1 MRDADRYLYRRGG
14 RWHYRRRVPNRV
26 KHLDPRDVVQVS
38 LNTHSLETARIR
50 RDAVE
55 EADDHHWASLLAQ
68 GESAPNAGRLR
79 YEAAQKRALALGF
92 AWKHMD
98 YLLNEAPLEEVLRR
112 VLSLEGKTGLQLKA
126 DAEAVLGTVPIP
138 KTSVSEAL
146 DVFLTQIAPLEL
158 KGKSPT
164 QIKHYTKVKQRAV
177 ANFIKVVS
185 DKPMKDISREDAIRY
200 HKWWQDRVTGK
211 KGRSMSAST
220 ARRDLGNMRRLY
232 REYFVRIGEENRD
245 NPFRNLNF
253 KERKIDQK
261 EIPPFESSW
270 IRERIF
276 VPDALT
282 NLNRDA
288 ALILLVLIETGCR
301 PSELCN
307 ITADRIQ
314 LDAQVPHIV
323 IDFSP
328 NRAVKTDASVR
339 RIPLIGVSLEAMKRA
354 PKGFPRYRDK
364 ETNLSAVLMQNF
376 RKKGLFPT
384 NAHRIYSLRHA
395 FEKRMLEAGLDYGLR
410 CKLMG
415 HSVDRPE
422 YGDGGSLEFRRQE
435 LQKIEL
441 PFPPD
446 LFTLLDAKPVGK
458 SRTTRR
464 KRVT

>member
-1 MRDADRYLYRRGG
+1 M
-14 RWHYRRRVPNRV
+14 
-26 KHLDPRDVVQVS
+26 
-38 LNTHSLETARIR
+38 
-50 RDAVE
+50 
-55 EADDHHWASLLAQ
+55 
-68 GESAPNAGRLR
+68 
-79 YEAAQKRALALGF
+79 
-92 AWKHMD
+92 
-98 YLLNEAPLEEVLRR
+98 
-112 VLSLEGKTGLQLKA
+112 
-126 DAEAVLGTVPIP
+126 
-138 KTSVSEAL
+138 
-146 DVFLTQIAPLEL
+146 FLTQIAPLGL
-158 KGKSPT
+158 KGKSPS

-177 ANFIKVVS
+177 ANFIKVIS
-185 DKPMKDISREDAIRY
+185 DKPIEDISREEAIRY

-211 KGRSMSAST
+211 KGRAMSAST

-261 EIPPFESSW
+261 QIPPFAHEW
-270 IRERIF
+270 IRDRIL
-276 VPDALT
+276 VPDVFS

-288 ALILLVLIETGCR
+288 ALILLVVIETGCR

-314 LDAQVPHIV
+314 LGAPVPHIV

-328 NRAVKTDASVR
+328 KRAVKTDASVR

-364 ETNLSAVLMQNF
+364 ETNLSAVLMQIF
-376 RKKGLFPT
+376 RKKGMFPT
-384 NAHRIYSLRHA
+384 DAHRIYSPRHA
-395 FEKRMLEAGLDYGLR
+395 FEKRMLEAVLDYGLR